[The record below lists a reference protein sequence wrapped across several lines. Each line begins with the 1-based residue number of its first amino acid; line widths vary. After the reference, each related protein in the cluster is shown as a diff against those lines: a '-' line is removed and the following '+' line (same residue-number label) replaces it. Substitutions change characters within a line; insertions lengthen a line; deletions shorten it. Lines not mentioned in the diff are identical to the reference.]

1 MSFLAER
8 EQLATR
14 LGFILVSAGCA
25 VGLGNV
31 WRFPYIT
38 GRYGGAIFVLFYVI
52 FLMVMGLPIMVCEYS
67 MGRAS
72 RRNLAGAMLTLEPAG
87 TKWHIYGYVGVLGN
101 LILMMFYTTVSG
113 WGMAYIYYSAA
124 GRLSGLT
131 PQEVGA
137 FFNSFISNVPE
148 VTIWMA
154 LTVVLGFMVCSIGL
168 QAGVERASKVLMSG
182 LFLLLI
188 VLIVRSVTLPGAEKG
203 LAFYL
208 KPDFSKLNWEAVY
221 AAMSQAFFSLS
232 LGIGSMT
239 IFGSYLSKD
248 RALMGES
255 IYVIFFGALSALMSG
270 LVIFP
275 ACFAFGVD
283 AGAGPG
289 LIFVTLPNVFN
300 SMVGGRLWGT
310 LFFIF
315 LSFASLTTVIAVF
328 EHLIAFAMD
337 EWKWSRK
344 KASYV
349 GIVVLFIASLPCVLG
364 FGPWSGFHPL
374 GGNTGILDLEDFIV
388 GFNLLPLGSLIFV
401 LFCTLKR
408 GWGWHNFIREAN
420 IGIGPKF
427 PETLRGYMTHVLPFA
442 ILFIFVMGYY
452 QFFRVG

>member
-1 MSFLAER
+1 
-8 EQLATR
+8 
-14 LGFILVSAGCA
+14 
-25 VGLGNV
+25 
-31 WRFPYIT
+31 
-38 GRYGGAIFVLFYVI
+38 
-52 FLMVMGLPIMVCEYS
+52 
-67 MGRAS
+67 
-72 RRNLAGAMLTLEPAG
+72 
-87 TKWHIYGYVGVLGN
+87 
-101 LILMMFYTTVSG
+101 
-113 WGMAYIYYSAA
+113 
-124 GRLSGLT
+124 
-131 PQEVGA
+131 
-137 FFNSFISNVPE
+137 
-148 VTIWMA
+148 
-154 LTVVLGFMVCSIGL
+154 
-168 QAGVERASKVLMSG
+168 
-182 LFLLLI
+182 
-188 VLIVRSVTLPGAEKG
+188 
-203 LAFYL
+203 
-208 KPDFSKLNWEAVY
+208 
-221 AAMSQAFFSLS
+221 
-232 LGIGSMT
+232 
-239 IFGSYLSKD
+239 
-248 RALMGES
+248 S

-427 PETLRGYMTHVLPFA
+427 PETLRGYMTHVLPLA